1 MSNDSPALTTLTENS
16 TDVPVSAGQVEN
28 YVLLLV
34 LLSIFAGG
42 TLVLLSLLLL
52 FCHRCCMGGRRYS
65 RASDDPEKTNTTY
78 VEDSQP
84 TQEITIRLDETDALS
99 ASSCH
104 DGESERFVS
113 TGLTGRRVSFNES
126 ALYEKERM
134 TEDKGRRYTLTEGDF
149 HHLKKARLTH
159 LHLPPAPCDLK
170 ILTIMECDSN
180 ESSSVNISDAPTP
193 KLPLTI
199 YQPTE
204 RRVSDWL
211 GQSRSRRLPGDTHHS
226 ILLDQIPRRG
236 SLTLEALRGR
246 GEAQGEH
253 IMRGETTHASG
264 QTSVLQFLSK
274 LRRHTSLEGAGPY
287 FKRWKFDRSHRA
299 ASLDAKGSPKRRPF
313 QRQRAASENTDH
325 TEDDSSIRNDT
336 TGSFPQTPSQTSGL
350 QSLSAESLSQP
361 SMGHTTSVFLH
372 RLEAVVV
379 EVSGISSRREE
390 PPWQADHF
398 SNQRQISISG
408 NNQRVQEGLKP
419 DAVARTDSVWL
430 ESEPLQEDE
439 LFKSQ
444 QEAKVIQCK
453 DSPRKTPDDKTSNL
467 TQNCEM
473 EADEGEE
480 VLLEDESR
488 PRADSGSSLSF
499 GLRQEILESQPSL
512 YRDIWSLR
520 ASLEQYASSDQSSTD
535 RESVRSDAESVSSQ
549 SGNRTGQLDSCLSQD
564 LDDEPE
570 AEGEVMEG
578 GIRGASGGASE
589 TGSGV
594 DGEGDVGNRKL
605 LQMDSGYA
613 SIETPSKGPEEMR
626 IFGTPAA
633 PRGKTASER
642 RLFFT
647 SSGRKGS
654 VCESTDTR
662 LFQEEMEE
670 DLTESTE
677 EKHKTSLLLQQ
688 PVKLLDP
695 QKQDNLTTQLLK
707 PISQPSSPHR
717 PRLHRR
723 DYSID
728 EKTDAL
734 FNEFLRHDPRFDQ
747 PDSPFRTRHRS
758 RVHLRKQWQRHKQYS
773 DPGTGGR
780 YSPSLE
786 RQRFTPLPRGDSASY
801 PLDTRYHS
809 TLSRIA
815 SAADEEASEIAACE
829 EAAREST
836 TEVSGDGAVASEIIS
851 NVTGQGDG
859 QQTSSNTKSTSSQQ
873 PATGLARCMDPRVEN
888 RNNNSSPSSNL
899 ADKLAAAVE
908 ERLYGSMRRAELDQG
923 GTESVVAASHT
934 VSPNHSPM

>member
-1 MSNDSPALTTLTENS
+1 MSNDSPALATLTENS
-16 TDVPVSAGQVEN
+16 TDVPVSADQVEN
-28 YVLLLV
+28 YALLLV

-84 TQEITIRLDETDALS
+84 TQEIAVRLDESDTLS
-99 ASSCH
+99 AAGCH
-104 DGESERFVS
+104 DGECERFVS

-126 ALYEKERM
+126 ALFENERM

-159 LHLPPAPCDLK
+159 LHLTPAPCDLK
-170 ILTIMECDSN
+170 ILTIMECESN
-180 ESSSVNISDAPTP
+180 ESSLVNVSEAPTS
-193 KLPLTI
+193 KLPLAI

-211 GQSRSRRLPGDTHHS
+211 GQSRSRGLPGDTHHS
-226 ILLDQIPRRG
+226 ILLNQISRRS
-236 SLTLEALRGR
+236 SLTLEALGGR
-246 GEAQGEH
+246 GEVLSEH
-253 IMRGETTHASG
+253 LMREKTTPASG

-313 QRQRAASENTDH
+313 QRQRAASETTDH
-325 TEDDSSIRNDT
+325 TEDDSSIRNDA

-361 SMGHTTSVFLH
+361 STGQTTTVFLH
-372 RLEAVVV
+372 RLNL
-379 EVSGISSRREE
+379 EVSGDSSRREE
-390 PPWQADHF
+390 EATWPTEDF
-398 SNQRQISISG
+398 SNQRQNSISD
-408 NNQRVQEGLKP
+408 NQVVEQGLKS
-419 DAVARTDSVWL
+419 DARTDSGCL
-430 ESEPLQEDE
+430 ESNPLQEE
-439 LFKSQ
+439 VSVKSQ
-444 QEAKVIQCK
+444 QEANVLHHE
-453 DSPRKTPDDKTSNL
+453 DLSGETAEDETHDL

-480 VLLEDESR
+480 EMLGVESR
-488 PRADSGSSLSF
+488 SRADSGSSLGF
-499 GLRQEILESQPSL
+499 GLRQETAESQPSL

-535 RESVRSDAESVSSQ
+535 RESIRSDAESVSSL
-549 SGNRTGQLDSCLSQD
+549 SGTRAGQLDSCFSQD
-564 LDDEPE
+564 LDDEPG
-570 AEGEVMEG
+570 AEGEVTDG
-578 GIRGASGGASE
+578 GTRGASGGPGQA
-589 TGSGV
+589 GNGV
-594 DGEGDVGNRKL
+594 DGEGDGSTRKL

-626 IFGTPAA
+626 LFGIPTT

-654 VCESTDTR
+654 VCESTDTK
-662 LFQEEMEE
+662 LLQEEVE
-670 DLTESTE
+670 DDLRESTE
-677 EKHKTSLLLQQ
+677 DKRKSGFLLQ
-688 PVKLLDP
+688 PPYSTVKFPFPDP
-695 QKQDNLTTQLLK
+695 QKSDPLSHVTSQVLK

-717 PRLHRR
+717 VRLHRR

-758 RVHLRKQWQRHKQYS
+758 RAHLRKQWQRHKQYS
-773 DPGTGGR
+773 DPGSGGR

-815 SAADEEASEIAACE
+815 SAADEEASEIAAACE
-829 EAAREST
+829 EAAKEST
-836 TEVSGDGAVASEIIS
+836 ARESGDGTASETT
-851 NVTGQGDG
+851 VTGRRP
-859 QQTSSNTKSTSSQQ
+859 SSDTQSTSSRQ
-873 PATGLARCMDPRVEN
+873 LARCVDPRVEN
-888 RNNNSSPSSNL
+888 RNNNSSSPSSDL
-899 ADKLAAAVE
+899 ADKLVAAVE
-908 ERLYGSMRRAELDQG
+908 ERLYGGLRATELG
-923 GTESVVAASHT
+923 RGESESVMAASRT
-934 VSPNHSPM
+934 ASPDHSPPM